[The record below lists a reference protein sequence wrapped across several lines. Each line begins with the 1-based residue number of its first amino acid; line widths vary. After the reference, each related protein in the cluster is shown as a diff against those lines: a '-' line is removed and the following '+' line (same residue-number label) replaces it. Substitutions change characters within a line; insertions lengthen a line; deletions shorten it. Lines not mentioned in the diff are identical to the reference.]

1 MTLLPVWLHHF
12 LLHGY
17 IKLNTAN
24 MKRGTANAAS
34 IVTLALTPGA
44 DALSLVG
51 LVFFTCLFDIAAF
64 PF

>member
-1 MTLLPVWLHHF
+1 
-12 LLHGY
+12 
-17 IKLNTAN
+17 

>member
-1 MTLLPVWLHHF
+1 MDTASYTLDSIKK
-12 LLHGY
+12 